1 MIIVCTILLA
11 NVAYDRVVRAHQPI
25 FTSLFGT
32 EYRYSGAGVG
42 YQMGSIIGGG
52 FTPIYC
58 SSTGD
63 LGRRFMALY
72 CPLSGS
78 GLLADRTG
86 RSPGAQNAG

>member
-1 MIIVCTILLA
+1 MIIVGTILLA
-11 NVAYDRVVRAHQPI
+11 NVVYDRVVKVHQPI

-42 YQMGSIIGGG
+42 YQMASTIGGS

-58 SSTGD
+58 SSMGD